1 MPPPDRIQVP
11 RTEWEEMRGEI
22 HELRTAVD
30 ALVVAVKGNDLGTSG
45 LQPRLA
51 AAEKWIEDARLRLAL
66 IAAGVAGGAT
76 TAAEAVKAWFISG
89 GHER

>member
-1 MPPPDRIQVP
+1 MSQPDMIHVP
-11 RTEWEEMRGEI
+11 RKEWDEMREEI
-22 HELRTAVD
+22 RDLRAAVD
-30 ALVVAVKGNDLGTSG
+30 ALVIAVKGNDLGTSG
-45 LQPRLA
+45 IQPRLA